1 MIIVFLSLTYFP
13 QHNTLQLQV
22 GVMVSIIRSKG

>member
-1 MIIVFLSLTYFP
+1 MIIVFLSLAYFP

-22 GVMVSIIRSKG
+22 GVMVSFHPF

>member
-22 GVMVSIIRSKG
+22 GVMVSIHPF